1 MSTIVTHLAVRFRH
15 AVNTVR
21 QRLRISLYNSG
32 YRLAGSL
39 DGYPWPPAHLVNQ
52 VIGTRELGWYQ
63 LGGLFMHQAISTLLR
78 RHGLAIERFGSILDF
93 GCGCG
98 RILRWWAAMRNISE
112 IWGVDYNPDLINW
125 CQKNLSTF
133 AKFKVNHSD
142 PPLDFADEKFEFIYS
157 YSVLTHLSLERQ
169 RPWLI
174 ELARILKP
182 GGYLLLT
189 VHGKRTAWRSGFS
202 EQQLKQLDEQGI
214 MVFGEDKSGSNYCA
228 AYHSEAYM
236 SNLQPLGLELIEFMS
251 GGVRDSSEQ
260 DMCLYRKVECA
271 TQVLK

>member
-1 MSTIVTHLAVRFRH
+1 MSSSASPLAHRFWH
-15 AVNTVR
+15 AMNIVR
-21 QRLRISLYNSG
+21 QRLRVSLYNSG

-39 DGYPWPPAHLVNQ
+39 DSYPWPPAHLVNL
-52 VIGTRELGWYQ
+52 VIGTKELAWYQ
-63 LGGLFMHQAISTLLR
+63 LGGAFMQQAIATLLR
-78 RHGLAIERFGSILDF
+78 RNGLAFERFGSILDF

-98 RILRWWAAMRNISE
+98 RILRWWAGLNNNSE
-112 IWGVDYNPDLINW
+112 MWGVDYNPDLIKW
-125 CQKNLSTF
+125 CQKELSTF

-142 PPLDFADEKFEFIYS
+142 PPLDFEDEKFEFIYS

-202 EQQLKQLDEQGI
+202 DRQLRQLDEQGV
-214 MVFGEDKSGSNYCA
+214 MVFGEEKSGSNYCA

-236 SNLQPLGLELIEFMS
+236 SSLQPLGLELIEYMS

-260 DMCLYRKVECA
+260 DMYLYRKIEPT
-271 TQVLK
+271 TQALK